1 MLRQLPEVSDPNL
14 LVGVSTGDDAAVY
27 KLSARVAL
35 VQTVDFFPPIVDDPY
50 TYGAIAAANALS
62 DVYAMGATP
71 MLALNIVGFPVS
83 LPKEVLRR
91 ILKGGIEKAAEA
103 GVLIVGGH
111 TVDDEEPKYGL
122 AVTGLVRPG
131 KQVTNAGARPGDVL
145 VLTKPIGT
153 GIITTAGKEGRVP
166 PKVLREAIRHMAT
179 LNHAAADAMVR
190 VAVHAATDVTGFG
203 LLGHLRPMLKA
214 SGATARITASAVPLL
229 VGARAL
235 AERGIAPGDSPE
247 PRVARPGRAL
257 GARGGRAHAGVAVRR
272 ADLGRAA
279 HRGATA
285 KVEAAGGRATRFRSG
300 DGGGHRRGPDQ
311 GRAGQQADRGGV
323 GGSASGDPIA

>member
-62 DVYAMGATP
+62 DVYAMGGTP
-71 MLALNIVGFPVS
+71 LLALNIVGFPVS

-91 ILKGGIEKAAEA
+91 ILKGGAEKAAEA

-122 AVTGLVRPG
+122 AVTGLVQPG

-166 PKVLREAIRHMAT
+166 AKVLREAIRHMTT

-190 VAVHAATDVTGFG
+190 VEVHAATDVTGFG

-214 SGATARITASAVPLL
+214 SGATARVTASAVPMLA
-229 VGARAL
+229 GARAL
-235 AERGIAPGDSPE
+235 AEQGVAPGGTRRNLESLNTAV
-247 PRVARPGRAL
+247 RWGRAVDEHTRL
-257 GARGGRAHAGVAVRR
+257 LLCDAQTSGGLLIAVPRRKLKRLVAELRGSGVETAAVIGEVLTKGALDSKLIAV
-272 ADLGRAA
+272 
-279 HRGATA
+279 
-285 KVEAAGGRATRFRSG
+285 E
-300 DGGGHRRGPDQ
+300 
-311 GRAGQQADRGGV
+311 
-323 GGSASGDPIA
+323 

>member
-1 MLRQLPEVSDPNL
+1 MLRQLPKVSDPNL
-14 LVGVSTGDDAAVY
+14 LVGISTGDDAAVY

-62 DVYAMGATP
+62 DVYAMGGTP
-71 MLALNIVGFPVS
+71 LLALNIVGFPVS
-83 LPKEVLRR
+83 LPKAVLRR
-91 ILKGGIEKAAEA
+91 ILKGGADKAAEA

-131 KQVTNAGARPGDVL
+131 KQVTNAGARPGDAL

-153 GIITTAGKEGRVP
+153 GIITTAGKQGRVP
-166 PKVLREAIRHMAT
+166 PKVLREAIRQMAT

-190 VAVHAATDVTGFG
+190 VGVHAATDVTGFG

-214 SGATARITASAVPLL
+214 SGATARVTASAVPLL
-229 VGARAL
+229 EGARAL
-235 AERGIAPGDSPE
+235 AEQGIAPGGTQRNFESLDPVVRWGRSVDKYTRLLLCDAQTSGGLLIAV
-247 PRVARPGRAL
+247 PRRKLKRLVAELRDGGVETTAVIGEVLAQGAL
-257 GARGGRAHAGVAVRR
+257 GRKLIAV
-272 ADLGRAA
+272 
-279 HRGATA
+279 
-285 KVEAAGGRATRFRSG
+285 E
-300 DGGGHRRGPDQ
+300 
-311 GRAGQQADRGGV
+311 
-323 GGSASGDPIA
+323 